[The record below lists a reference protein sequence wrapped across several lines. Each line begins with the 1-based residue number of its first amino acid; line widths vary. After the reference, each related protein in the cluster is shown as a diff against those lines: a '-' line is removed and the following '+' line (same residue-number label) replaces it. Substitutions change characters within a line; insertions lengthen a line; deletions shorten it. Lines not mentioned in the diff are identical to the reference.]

1 MRLRYI
7 ARSVRLRCGGAVV
20 HLNAKEIVLGLVER
34 VDASGEAIG
43 AGGKIAVRL
52 SPRRSLSPDAR

>member
-52 SPRRSLSPDAR
+52 SPGVV